1 MTQEESRIESNSV
14 FGFTLFVVIPSLIG
28 LVFPALIVSLFF
40 NLSIAVDP
48 FEFGHLAIPFL
59 TTNII
64 LLGFGILY
72 YKKNLPDAIFRSIKF
87 IRNFEVSRK
96 VAIIVLVTL
105 FAIYIGFTVNE
116 LYDLEEDTW
125 PDFVRIQQAIEEFPY
140 NKTVIGNVSVVYVKN
155 FILWTSHNILDNIRI
170 LPFVCSISLL
180 LLTYFFTVQ
189 LTKKRFA
196 GIIAVIII
204 MQSSTFLIYD
214 TSATYSYFWT
224 FFYVLS
230 LYVINKRIWYFS
242 HIIYILSLFSKP
254 LSILFLPM
262 TMYFTRNAKIPSKRK
277 IFIITPYSVILGA
290 VLAAYLLRIDIT
302 QGLSYSFDYVNFW
315 LGFSALSVELRD
327 DAFILVFLL
336 PLIVGLFFMSRR
348 GMTHANSVLFLI
360 MGSLLMHALLSGF
373 TFYNLLPYRYLPFIV
388 FFAVGV
394 GTLFSKKITQ
404 SA

>member
-1 MTQEESRIESNSV
+1 MTQKQSQIESNSI
-14 FGFTLFVVIPSLIG
+14 FGFTLFVVISSLIG

-40 NLSIAVDP
+40 NLSLEVDP
-48 FEFGHLAIPFL
+48 FELGHWTIPFL
-59 TTNII
+59 TTNLI

-72 YKKNLPDAIFRSIKF
+72 YKKILPDTIFRSIKF

-96 VAIIVLVTL
+96 VATIVLVTL
-105 FAIYIGFTVNE
+105 FVIYIGFTVNE
-116 LYDLEEDTW
+116 IFNSEEW
-125 PDFVRIQQAIEEFPY
+125 PDFIRIEQAVEEFPY
-140 NKTVIGNVSVVYVKN
+140 NKGNISITIAYVKN

-170 LPFVCSISLL
+170 LPFVGSISLI

-196 GIIAVIII
+196 GIIAVVII

-224 FFYVLS
+224 VFYVLS
-230 LYVINKRIWYFS
+230 LYVINKRTWYFS
-242 HIIYILSLFSKP
+242 HIIYILSFFSKP

-262 TMYFTRNAKIPSKRK
+262 TMYFTYNAKIPSKRK
-277 IFIITPYSVILGA
+277 IFIITPYAVILGA
-290 VLAAYLLRIDIT
+290 AFALSLLGIGKSLGIT
-302 QGLSYSFDYVNFW
+302 YSFDYANFW
-315 LGFSALSVELRD
+315 VGFSALSVELRGD
-327 DAFILVFLL
+327 GFILVSLL
-336 PLIVGLFFMSRR
+336 PVIVGLFLLSRR

-360 MGSLLMHALLSGF
+360 MGSLFTHALLAGF
-373 TFYNLLPYRYLPFIV
+373 TLYNLLPYRYIPFIV

-404 SA
+404 SS